1 MEGERKLSLSKR
13 EINIILTLMENEA
26 SSTTNDLARKFK
38 LSVRTIKYDLDNI
51 KEWLEK
57 RGEKLYTKRNKGI
70 WLDLHETKK
79 RELKNELLYVEKYN
93 FYPDQEMRIS
103 KIISLL
109 CYKNDYVTT
118 QQLANTLGV
127 SKNTI
132 VNDLDETEK
141 ILNNYKLNLI
151 RKNYFGFAI
160 EGKERDIRLLLE
172 AVIQKGLTDYD
183 IYNITQIVSNQYSEE
198 KIAKLSLA
206 MLPEMQEIYK
216 LTLTKVTN
224 LLKESNG
231 DEFNYS
237 DILSITSKVAI
248 STFRMILNQTI
259 NSYKLLSNQKLLLN
273 KNELPYLLMK
283 KVFDHYELPIL
294 EDEYVYIFSDIL
306 MNFEEQNIS
315 ELTQKIIRTV
325 SEEEK
330 MPYDKDKQLYTNLFA
345 HLTVKMHKKYL
356 FVNEYNPFID
366 DIKAKHFTLYKAIIK
381 ACEKEIS
388 KSVSIIN
395 DSFISFIALHFL
407 TSYEKLNQNNNL
419 VRIVYVCSTG
429 LGITSLIQQ
438 RLMDIF
444 SNIEIS
450 SFASVLNAR
459 EVIREKNPDLVVSI
473 FPLEDIIVPFV
484 KVNPIPNES
493 DIQAIKK
500 VIKKIAEN
508 KNKSDSPPRLVAR
521 NKKYNSSTVEE
532 SSKEI
537 LLKAFVVY
545 EDLKELFIEKIK
557 KSYEEAFLL
566 HVFMM
571 VHRIHFS
578 TQYDTKDISETR
590 DTDLLNIHE
599 KEIQEIEAVIAKN
612 DLIIN
617 KAEVIALLHY
627 FSL

>member
-1 MEGERKLSLSKR
+1 
-13 EINIILTLMENEA
+13 
-26 SSTTNDLARKFK
+26 
-38 LSVRTIKYDLDNI
+38 
-51 KEWLEK
+51 
-57 RGEKLYTKRNKGI
+57 
-70 WLDLHETKK
+70 
-79 RELKNELLYVEKYN
+79 
-93 FYPDQEMRIS
+93 
-103 KIISLL
+103 
-109 CYKNDYVTT
+109 
-118 QQLANTLGV
+118 
-127 SKNTI
+127 
-132 VNDLDETEK
+132 
-141 ILNNYKLNLI
+141 
-151 RKNYFGFAI
+151 
-160 EGKERDIRLLLE
+160 
-172 AVIQKGLTDYD
+172 
-183 IYNITQIVSNQYSEE
+183 
-198 KIAKLSLA
+198 
-206 MLPEMQEIYK
+206 
-216 LTLTKVTN
+216 
-224 LLKESNG
+224 
-231 DEFNYS
+231 
-237 DILSITSKVAI
+237 
-248 STFRMILNQTI
+248 
-259 NSYKLLSNQKLLLN
+259 
-273 KNELPYLLMK
+273 
-283 KVFDHYELPIL
+283 
-294 EDEYVYIFSDIL
+294 
-306 MNFEEQNIS
+306 
-315 ELTQKIIRTV
+315 
-325 SEEEK
+325 
-330 MPYDKDKQLYTNLFA
+330 
-345 HLTVKMHKKYL
+345 
-356 FVNEYNPFID
+356 
-366 DIKAKHFTLYKAIIK
+366 
-381 ACEKEIS
+381 
-388 KSVSIIN
+388 
-395 DSFISFIALHFL
+395 
-407 TSYEKLNQNNNL
+407 
-419 VRIVYVCSTG
+419 
-429 LGITSLIQQ
+429 
-438 RLMDIF
+438 MDIF